1 MTPHKEIV
9 DSLTIEQV
17 LDVLVEYDS
26 TQPSAAP
33 IITKVE
39 GQEDTYTTEGEFF
52 NGLYLRNILENIMED
67 GEYSEHFKS
76 RNEPE
81 PHLKYLIK
89 KA

>member
-33 IITKVE
+33 IIKKVK
-39 GQEDTYTTEGEFF
+39 DDLYTTEGEYFD
-52 NGLYLRNILENIMED
+52 GKYLKNILVDIMD
-67 GEYSEHFKS
+67 NGDYSEHFKW